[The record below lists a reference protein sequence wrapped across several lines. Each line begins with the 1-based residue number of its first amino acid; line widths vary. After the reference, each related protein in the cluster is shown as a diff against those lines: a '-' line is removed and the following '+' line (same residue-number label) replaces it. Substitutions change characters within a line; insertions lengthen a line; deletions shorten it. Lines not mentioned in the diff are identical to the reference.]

1 MQQIAERVYI
11 ETIYRG
17 GNVGCILTDQGP
29 IAVDTPLLPRDAR
42 HWRDQLER
50 LTLLPMLYV
59 INTDYREE
67 RILGN
72 AFFDAPVVAHE
83 LTWERIRGYGDTFWQ
98 QVANMLEPIDVEA
111 AAEIDQ
117 LKLPL
122 PQITFTE
129 RMILYKGSP
138 EVRLIHLGGH
148 TPATIAVY
156 LPDEQILFSGDNVV
170 LDALPVLTQADT
182 QQWLQ
187 ALTAIRKM
195 RVKTLVPG
203 HGPLCDT
210 TVTQPL
216 SEYIRLIRAQVR
228 RHFQAGRSKSELTG
242 LTTGL
247 ADAYPIPEAGREGLR
262 LRIRSNLDRVYDEI
276 KIQQR
281 RKA

>member
-1 MQQIAERVYI
+1 MQQIAERVYV
-11 ETIYRG
+11 EMAYRG
-17 GNVGCILTDQGP
+17 GNVGCVITDQGP
-29 IAVDTPLLPRDAR
+29 ILVDTPSLPRDAR
-42 HWRDQLER
+42 HWRDQIAQ
-50 LTLLPMLYV
+50 LTSLPILYV

-67 RILGN
+67 RVLGN

-83 LTWERIRGYGDTFWQ
+83 LTWECVSRYGDAFWQ
-98 QVANMLEPIDVEA
+98 QVASLLGPIDAEA

-117 LKLPL
+117 LQLVA

-129 RMILYKGSP
+129 RMILCKGSLQ
-138 EVRLIHLGGH
+138 VRLIHLGGH

-156 LPDEQILFSGDNVV
+156 LPDEQILFTGDNVV
-170 LDALPVLTQADT
+170 LGTLPVFSQANT
-182 QQWLQ
+182 KQWLQ

-216 SEYIRLIRAQVR
+216 SEYIRLIRDRVR
-228 RHFQAGRSKSELTG
+228 RHFHDGRSKSELSSLTAG
-242 LTTGL
+242 LV
-247 ADAYPIPEAGREGLR
+247 DAYPVPAAERGGLR
-262 LRIRSNLDRVYDEI
+262 PRIKINLDRVYDEI

-281 RKA
+281 RKT

>member
-1 MQQIAERVYI
+1 MQKIAERVYV
-11 ETIYRG
+11 ETVYLG

-29 IAVDTPLLPRDAR
+29 VLVDTPLLPRDAR
-42 HWRDQLER
+42 HWRDQLEG
-50 LTLLPMLYV
+50 LTSLPILYV

-72 AFFDAPVVAHE
+72 VFFDAPVVAHE
-83 LTWERIRGYGDTFWQ
+83 LTWERISGYGDTFWQ
-98 QVANMLEPIDVEA
+98 QVVNLLEPIDVEA

-117 LKLPL
+117 FKLPL

-156 LPDEQILFSGDNVV
+156 LPDDQILFTGDNVM
-170 LDALPVLTQADT
+170 LDTLPVLTQADT

-195 RVKTLVPG
+195 RVKRLVPG
-203 HGPLCDT
+203 HGPPCDT
-210 TVTQPL
+210 TATQPL

-242 LTTGL
+242 LTADL
-247 ADAYPIPEAGREGLR
+247 VDAYPIPQAGREGLR

-281 RKA
+281 RKT

>member
-50 LTLLPMLYV
+50 LTSLPMLYV
-59 INTDYREE
+59 INTDYRQE

-129 RMILYKGSP
+129 RMILCKGSP

-182 QQWLQ
+182 QQWLR

>member
-1 MQQIAERVYI
+1 MQQIAEHVYA
-11 ETIYRG
+11 ETIYCG
-17 GNVGCILTDQGP
+17 GNVGCVVTDQGF
-29 IAVDTPLLPRDAR
+29 IVIDTPLLPREAR

-50 LTLLPMLYV
+50 LASLAVLYV

-83 LTWERIRGYGDTFWQ
+83 LTWERIRGYGDAFWQ
-98 QVANMLEPIDVEA
+98 QVANSLGSIDVEA

-117 LKLPL
+117 LRLPL

-129 RMILYKGSP
+129 RMILHKGSP
-138 EVRLIHLGGH
+138 EVRLIHFGGH

-156 LPDEQILFSGDNVV
+156 VPDDQVLFTGDNVV
-170 LDALPVLTQADT
+170 LDTLPVLTQADT

-187 ALTAIRKM
+187 ALTAIRKI
-195 RVKTLVPG
+195 RAETLVPG
-203 HGPLCDT
+203 HGPLCDAAA
-210 TVTQPL
+210 TQPL
-216 SEYIRLIRAQVR
+216 SEYIRLMRAQVR
-228 RHFQAGRSKSELTG
+228 RHFQAGRSKSELSG
-242 LTTGL
+242 LTASL
-247 ADAYPIPEAGREGLR
+247 VDAYPVAEAEREGLR

-276 KIQQR
+276 KAQQR